1 MNIGDMVEITLF
13 DDGNKDLK
21 YENNMWKI
29 KNFKFNK
36 SKSIIEHIDNKNIKN
51 RSISSWKLRKIETQY
66 NIWNPQTPS

>member
-1 MNIGDMVEITLF
+1 MNIGDIVEITVF

-29 KNFKFNK
+29 TNFRFNK
-36 SKSIIEHIDNKNIKN
+36 SKSIIENTENKNIKN